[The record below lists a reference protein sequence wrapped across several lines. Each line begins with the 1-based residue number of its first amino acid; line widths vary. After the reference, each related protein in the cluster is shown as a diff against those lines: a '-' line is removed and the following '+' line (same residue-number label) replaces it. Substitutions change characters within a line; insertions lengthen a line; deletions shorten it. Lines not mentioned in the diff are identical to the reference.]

1 MTLVVSREETE
12 RMKKW
17 RRKETSYVLNL
28 LKFEL
33 C

>member
-1 MTLVVSREETE
+1 MTLVVSQEETE

-17 RRKETSYVLNL
+17 CRKETLYVLNL